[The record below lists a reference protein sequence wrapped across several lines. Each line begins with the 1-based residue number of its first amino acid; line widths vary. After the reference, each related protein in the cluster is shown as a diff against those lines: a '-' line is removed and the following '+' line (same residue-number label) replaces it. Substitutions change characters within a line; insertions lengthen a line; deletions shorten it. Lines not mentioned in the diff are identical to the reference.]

1 MRDLLQQ
8 EIESK
13 QEPNALYEKLGIIN
27 KNGKFLLILQ
37 KVARNGKNLNPF
49 FYLCSS

>member
-13 QEPNALYEKLGIIN
+13 QEPNALYEKLGYS
-27 KNGKFLLILQ
+27 LW
-37 KVARNGKNLNPF
+37 F
-49 FYLCSS
+49 FPIYKELERIE